1 MYAAGASS
9 GKPAAAR
16 LNRTPTNL
24 PLRIVSDRGLPISD
38 GVVLDAQFR
47 ASAEEIK
54 QPDRPKLR
62 DFSELSARFIH
73 GIDGVNLQRKPAA
86 R

>member
-1 MYAAGASS
+1 VTRAHLIAWRDELG
-9 GKPAAAR
+9 R
-16 LNRTPTNL
+16 
-24 PLRIVSDRGLPISD
+24 RGLGGATIRHR
-38 GVVLDAQFR
+38 L
-47 ASAEEIK
+47 K

-62 DFSELSARFIH
+62 DFSELSAQFIH